1 MDKLAFSGFL
11 LALVAIAGGFM
22 LEGGS
27 LATLLH
33 LPAFIIVIGGTL
45 GAVMLQTPFT
55 QFKQGISMLPWVFRH
70 NGLNAQATTER
81 IVEWG
86 SAARANGFLSL
97 EHIAL
102 KETDPFL
109 HRGLNLLVDG
119 VEAPSLQ
126 ATLDVELS
134 LEQERLLRGAR
145 IYDAMG
151 GYSPTIGIIG
161 AVLGLIQALSNISD
175 PDLLGLGIATA
186 FVATIYGVGFANIV
200 FIPIGNKLKNV
211 VQQQSLYRELIIEG
225 LVSIAQGQNPRL
237 IEHKL
242 AAYWQ
247 G

>member
-1 MDKLAFSGFL
+1 MDKLALSGFI
-11 LALVAIAGGFM
+11 LAVLAVAGGFM
-22 LEGGS
+22 LEGGTLS
-27 LATLLH
+27 TLLH
-33 LPAFIIVIGGTL
+33 FPAFVIVFGGTL
-45 GAVMLQTPFT
+45 GAVMLQTPFA
-55 QFKQGISMLPWVFRH
+55 QFRLGLTMLPWVVKPHDFNIH
-70 NGLNAQATTER
+70 ATTER
-81 IVEWG
+81 LVEWG
-86 SAARANGFLSL
+86 TSARMNGFLSL
-97 EHIAL
+97 ESIAL
-102 KETDPFL
+102 AESDPFL

-119 VEAPSLQ
+119 VEAQSIQ
-126 ATLDVELS
+126 ATLDAELG

-145 IYDAMG
+145 IYEAMG

-175 PDLLGLGIATA
+175 PDMLGLGIATA
-186 FVATIYGVGFANIV
+186 FVATIYGVGFANLL
-200 FIPIGNKLKNV
+200 FIPIGNKLKSV

>member
-1 MDKLAFSGFL
+1 MDKLALSGFI
-11 LALVAIAGGFM
+11 LAVVAVAGGFM
-22 LEGGS
+22 LEGGALS
-27 LATLLH
+27 TLFH
-33 LPAFIIVIGGTL
+33 FPAFIIVFGGTI
-45 GAVMLQTPFT
+45 GAVMLQTPFA
-55 QFKQGISMLPWVFRH
+55 QFRLGLSMLPWAFKH
-70 NGLNAQATTER
+70 NGLNVQATTER

-86 SAARANGFLSL
+86 TAARMNGFLSL
-97 EHIAL
+97 ESVAL
-102 KETDPFL
+102 QESDAFL

-119 VEAPSLQ
+119 VEAPSIQ
-126 ATLDVELS
+126 ATLDAELS

-175 PDLLGLGIATA
+175 PDMLGLGIATA
-186 FVATIYGVGFANIV
+186 FVATIYGVGFANLL
-200 FIPIGNKLKNV
+200 FIPIGNKLKNLI
-211 VQQQSLYRELIIEG
+211 QQQSLYRELVIEG